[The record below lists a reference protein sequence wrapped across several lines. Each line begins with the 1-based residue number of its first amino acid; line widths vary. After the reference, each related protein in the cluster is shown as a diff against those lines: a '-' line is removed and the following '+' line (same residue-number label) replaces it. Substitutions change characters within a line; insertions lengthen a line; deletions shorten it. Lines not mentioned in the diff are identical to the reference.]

1 MQATTHL
8 NEFLRNTFWENP
20 YGIDLATARVLEAL
34 DVHVVKPAAVQEA
47 EEELIKAV
55 APKGTRSA
63 ASPVTSQENYLVQ
76 ETEEDEMSLVPY
88 QTRMNMMLKE
98 RHTYAGQDLNREEV
112 KQLCE
117 QLKRKYRV

>member
-1 MQATTHL
+1 MATSSRTS
-8 NEFLRNTFWENP
+8 R
-20 YGIDLATARVLEAL
+20 A
-34 DVHVVKPAAVQEA
+34 
-47 EEELIKAV
+47 
-55 APKGTRSA
+55 RSA